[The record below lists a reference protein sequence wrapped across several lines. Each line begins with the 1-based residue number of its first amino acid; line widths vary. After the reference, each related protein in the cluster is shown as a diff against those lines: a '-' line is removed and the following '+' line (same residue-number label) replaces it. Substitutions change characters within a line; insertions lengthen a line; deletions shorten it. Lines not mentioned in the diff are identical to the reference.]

1 MAPKVDSKGN
11 TPVKKS
17 GFFKGVR
24 SELKNIV
31 WPTKKQAINYTFA
44 VIVISIVI
52 SLFVW
57 GLDMALRYLMSFILS

>member
-24 SELKNIV
+24 SEFKNIV
-31 WPTKKQAINYTFA
+31 WPTKKQAINYT
-44 VIVISIVI
+44 
-52 SLFVW
+52 
-57 GLDMALRYLMSFILS
+57 